1 MILTLINWK
10 KSIGI
15 FLKSFF
21 VSFFIFSNIFGTV
34 TVFHEGISYIRQNST
49 QVSNIPNGYCFFTTE
64 QFKEHLVL
72 NKVNLEK
79 VTFVE
84 DLDITFKEKF
94 INKCAGR
101 VTGISELNI
110 YSESLQV
117 FYVPGNNK
125 IIYDLIPIFSIL
137 FFSIFIIFVI
147 FFRRFENQLKKI
159 NFSAF
164 FYLIIIFLYLFRS
177 VNVNQN
183 ILDDLVYI
191 LGPTQNNYSLLSYS
205 LIFIS
210 AFVMLNTRY
219 FSMFFGILFYLL
231 FAGTVYKLLYFVNL
245 NIYFLLFLT
254 IALFYIIFYSDLKR
268 TLVLLVAKL
277 NIELYE
283 KIFLSAFFSYINI
296 YILNRGS
303 ECIDTDCK
311 IYHYTIPKLIQ
322 NNLPIKYEYFAEIG
336 YGLSQ
341 AYTNLYSF
349 TIGFFQQ
356 ITSIDYLIVGHI
368 FQAYLI
374 YMFLLIMLVIS
385 KQLDIKRYL
394 PIFLLIFLSYPTF
407 IIYVSPGNYM
417 FLLTVLLLLRV
428 SLISHNIR
436 SKYLL
441 DFFILMI
448 GPIGV
453 LSFVIFAIFE
463 FKNQKQS
470 FFVGISWGIIV
481 LINNFFNSVPFLY
494 PYTDVFLTKANKY
507 LYSSTTKH
515 LSLNNSEAWD
525 SYNLTSHNIF
535 FGHPRIFPFG
545 LIALALIVY
554 FIFKVIKYKRIDKQI
569 LFILIY
575 TITYS
580 SVLVILGYKFDRY
593 YFFTNIVVTILIFY
607 IFNKILNLYFEGKL
621 SQYILISVFF
631 LTSLTP
637 TYNLFKAQYYYT
649 EEMPLLYFGSFD
661 KFSENNLS
669 KISEKNYIRD
679 NYSFLSSQI
688 VNKLEKN
695 DYQTTYGDLRIL
707 DLEDYRDTNLLFSEV
722 SYLSYEKS
730 ISIWDAIED
739 LNTDFSI
746 IPYWVYTQE
755 YLWPV
760 LSENNFYVPLNEDKL
775 YTFYF
780 CNEEFEA
787 FMLIDHNNKFSDLL
801 EKSLIEEFCWYKK
814 PMTTYEKAINN

>member
-1 MILTLINWK
+1 M
-10 KSIGI
+10 
-15 FLKSFF
+15 
-21 VSFFIFSNIFGTV
+21 
-34 TVFHEGISYIRQNST
+34 
-49 QVSNIPNGYCFFTTE
+49 
-64 QFKEHLVL
+64 
-72 NKVNLEK
+72 
-79 VTFVE
+79 
-84 DLDITFKEKF
+84 
-94 INKCAGR
+94 
-101 VTGISELNI
+101 
-110 YSESLQV
+110 
-117 FYVPGNNK
+117 
-125 IIYDLIPIFSIL
+125 
-137 FFSIFIIFVI
+137 
-147 FFRRFENQLKKI
+147 
-159 NFSAF
+159 
-164 FYLIIIFLYLFRS
+164 YLFRS

-191 LGPTQNNYSLLSYS
+191 LSPTQNNYSLLSYS

-219 FSMFFGILFYLL
+219 FSILWNLILLL
-231 FAGTVYKLLYFVNL
+231 FAGTVYRLLYFVNL

-296 YILNRGS
+296 YILNRGLS
-303 ECIDTDCK
+303 VLTQMQDLS
-311 IYHYTIPKLIQ
+311 YTIPKLIQ

-494 PYTDVFLTKANKY
+494 PYTDAFLTKANKY

-535 FGHPRIFPFG
+535 
-545 LIALALIVY
+545 
-554 FIFKVIKYKRIDKQI
+554 
-569 LFILIY
+569 
-575 TITYS
+575 
-580 SVLVILGYKFDRY
+580 LVIQE
-593 YFFTNIVVTILIFY
+593 FFHL
-607 IFNKILNLYFEGKL
+607 
-621 SQYILISVFF
+621 
-631 LTSLTP
+631 
-637 TYNLFKAQYYYT
+637 A
-649 EEMPLLYFGSFD
+649 
-661 KFSENNLS
+661 
-669 KISEKNYIRD
+669 
-679 NYSFLSSQI
+679 
-688 VNKLEKN
+688 
-695 DYQTTYGDLRIL
+695 
-707 DLEDYRDTNLLFSEV
+707 
-722 SYLSYEKS
+722 
-730 ISIWDAIED
+730 
-739 LNTDFSI
+739 
-746 IPYWVYTQE
+746 
-755 YLWPV
+755 
-760 LSENNFYVPLNEDKL
+760 
-775 YTFYF
+775 
-780 CNEEFEA
+780 
-787 FMLIDHNNKFSDLL
+787 
-801 EKSLIEEFCWYKK
+801 
-814 PMTTYEKAINN
+814 